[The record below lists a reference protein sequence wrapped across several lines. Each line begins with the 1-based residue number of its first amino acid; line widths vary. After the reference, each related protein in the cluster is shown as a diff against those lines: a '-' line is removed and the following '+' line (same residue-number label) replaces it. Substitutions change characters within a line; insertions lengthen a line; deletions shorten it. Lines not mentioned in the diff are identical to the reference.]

1 MRDLKRYFA
10 YMGKHCY
17 LYWTIL
23 TVTLIM
29 EAVLHVSYSYINKQT
44 LNAVEFGNMKQFR
57 VALILCMA
65 VVLLK
70 CVFPY
75 LRYFQIKLVRTMVF
89 EIKLRLFQKLM
100 KLDMNYYVNSQS
112 GEALKTLN
120 WDANSL
126 KDSWFSHVYWVLG
139 NIAVGA
145 ASLLAMYLYSP
156 ILTVISV
163 IFCGITVLM
172 SVKLNSKIKKSAKE
186 VQKSTTALANY
197 FSDILRGFSVL
208 KLYAGSSIVLSH
220 FHDENETVCVQEKQ
234 RTNKAAGLEMMNFL
248 LGILGSFGTIAAGVL
263 LCQRG
268 KLDYGT
274 VMAVVTLQ
282 MNISGAMQ
290 KLGSSMAV
298 FQTSL
303 VKAGRVFDFLELTN
317 EEAKR
322 KEAVSV
328 DYTAEPVDI
337 NGLMFSYGTERIFD
351 SMSMKVRRNEKIIV
365 RGRSGR
371 GKSTLLKLLMG
382 FYPVEPGQIR
392 IYGKDINAYD
402 LWQLRG
408 MMTYIS
414 QNSYLFEGTVAENIA
429 YGSNGSV
436 PKTREEI
443 VRAAKSAYADEFIR
457 KLPNG
462 YDTVISAGGEN
473 LSGGQKQRIAIAR
486 AFLKDAPILLMDEP
500 SSALDIVSEQKI
512 NEAVR
517 KLMTDRA
524 VIMVSHRETGT
535 DGFDRVIQI

>member
-220 FHDENETVCVQEKQ
+220 FHDENETVCAQEKQ

>member
-186 VQKSTTALANY
+186 VQRSTTALANY

-220 FHDENETVCVQEKQ
+220 FHDENETVCAQEKQ

-303 VKAGRVFDFLELTN
+303 VA
-317 EEAKR
+317 
-322 KEAVSV
+322 
-328 DYTAEPVDI
+328 
-337 NGLMFSYGTERIFD
+337 
-351 SMSMKVRRNEKIIV
+351 
-365 RGRSGR
+365 
-371 GKSTLLKLLMG
+371 
-382 FYPVEPGQIR
+382 
-392 IYGKDINAYD
+392 
-402 LWQLRG
+402 
-408 MMTYIS
+408 
-414 QNSYLFEGTVAENIA
+414 
-429 YGSNGSV
+429 
-436 PKTREEI
+436 
-443 VRAAKSAYADEFIR
+443 
-457 KLPNG
+457 
-462 YDTVISAGGEN
+462 
-473 LSGGQKQRIAIAR
+473 
-486 AFLKDAPILLMDEP
+486 
-500 SSALDIVSEQKI
+500 
-512 NEAVR
+512 
-517 KLMTDRA
+517 
-524 VIMVSHRETGT
+524 
-535 DGFDRVIQI
+535 

>member
-248 LGILGSFGTIAAGVL
+248 LGIFGSFGTIAAGVL

>member
-186 VQKSTTALANY
+186 VQRSTTALVNY

-282 MNISGAMQ
+282 MNIGGAMQ

-351 SMSMKVRRNEKIIV
+351 NMSMKVRRNEKIIV

-473 LSGGQKQRIAIAR
+473 LSGGQKQRIVIAR

-535 DGFDRVIQI
+535 DDFDRVIQI

>member
-1 MRDLKRYFA
+1 M
-10 YMGKHCY
+10 
-17 LYWTIL
+17 
-23 TVTLIM
+23 
-29 EAVLHVSYSYINKQT
+29 
-44 LNAVEFGNMKQFR
+44 
-57 VALILCMA
+57 
-65 VVLLK
+65 
-70 CVFPY
+70 
-75 LRYFQIKLVRTMVF
+75 
-89 EIKLRLFQKLM
+89 
-100 KLDMNYYVNSQS
+100 
-112 GEALKTLN
+112 
-120 WDANSL
+120 
-126 KDSWFSHVYWVLG
+126 
-139 NIAVGA
+139 
-145 ASLLAMYLYSP
+145 
-156 ILTVISV
+156 
-163 IFCGITVLM
+163 
-172 SVKLNSKIKKSAKE
+172 
-186 VQKSTTALANY
+186 
-197 FSDILRGFSVL
+197 
-208 KLYAGSSIVLSH
+208 
-220 FHDENETVCVQEKQ
+220 
-234 RTNKAAGLEMMNFL
+234 
-248 LGILGSFGTIAAGVL
+248 
-263 LCQRG
+263 
-268 KLDYGT
+268 
-274 VMAVVTLQ
+274 
-282 MNISGAMQ
+282 
-290 KLGSSMAV
+290 
-298 FQTSL
+298 
-303 VKAGRVFDFLELTN
+303 
-317 EEAKR
+317 
-322 KEAVSV
+322 

-351 SMSMKVRRNEKIIV
+351 NMSMKVRRNEKIIV

-535 DGFDRVIQI
+535 DDFDRVIQI

>member
-186 VQKSTTALANY
+186 VQRSTTALANY

-220 FHDENETVCVQEKQ
+220 FHDENETVCAQEKQ

-290 KLGSSMAV
+290 KLGGSMAV

-351 SMSMKVRRNEKIIV
+351 NMSMKVRRNEKIIV

-500 SSALDIVSEQKI
+500 FSALDIVSEQKI

-535 DGFDRVIQI
+535 DDFDRVIQI

>member
-186 VQKSTTALANY
+186 VQRSTTALVNY

-351 SMSMKVRRNEKIIV
+351 NMSMKVRRNEKIIV

-535 DGFDRVIQI
+535 DDFDRVIQI

>member
-186 VQKSTTALANY
+186 VQRSTTALVNY

-282 MNISGAMQ
+282 MNIGGAMQ

-351 SMSMKVRRNEKIIV
+351 NMSMKVRRNEKIIV

-535 DGFDRVIQI
+535 DDFDRVIQI

>member
-186 VQKSTTALANY
+186 VQRSTTALVNY

-282 MNISGAMQ
+282 MNIGGAMQ

-351 SMSMKVRRNEKIIV
+351 NMSMKVRRNEKIIV

-414 QNSYLFEGTVAENIA
+414 
-429 YGSNGSV
+429 
-436 PKTREEI
+436 
-443 VRAAKSAYADEFIR
+443 
-457 KLPNG
+457 
-462 YDTVISAGGEN
+462 
-473 LSGGQKQRIAIAR
+473 
-486 AFLKDAPILLMDEP
+486 
-500 SSALDIVSEQKI
+500 
-512 NEAVR
+512 
-517 KLMTDRA
+517 
-524 VIMVSHRETGT
+524 
-535 DGFDRVIQI
+535 

>member
-186 VQKSTTALANY
+186 VQRSTTALANY

-220 FHDENETVCVQEKQ
+220 FHDENETVCAQEKQ

-436 PKTREEI
+436 LKTREEI